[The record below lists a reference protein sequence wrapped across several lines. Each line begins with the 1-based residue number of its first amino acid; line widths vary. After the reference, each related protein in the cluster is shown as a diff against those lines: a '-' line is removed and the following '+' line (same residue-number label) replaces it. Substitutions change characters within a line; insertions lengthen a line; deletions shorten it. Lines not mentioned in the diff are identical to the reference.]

1 MPRATSGNLSPKQAR
16 RFVIPA
22 RIRVGSHSFHADK
35 REASLKKWLILCACV
50 LVTIGATFAAAGY
63 RLLRTIPVGGAG
75 SWDYLTVDEIGQRL
89 FVSHETQVEVIDL
102 ASNRVNGK
110 ITDTPGVHGIALAE
124 DAGHGFI
131 SNGQASTV
139 AIFDLKTLAPI
150 SQVPTGKKPDAIVY
164 DPSTHRVFAMNGGS
178 DSATVIDAVSGKVV
192 GTIALGGGPEFAAA
206 DGLGNVFVNLEDQ
219 NATLRLDAREMTA
232 KNRWPLAPCER
243 PSSMAIDRAQHRL
256 FIGCRS
262 KVMAVVDS
270 DTGSVIVTLPIGE
283 HVDASAFDPATG
295 LIFNSTGEGTV
306 DVFHEDSPDKYT
318 AVQRIPTHPGSK
330 TMALNSK
337 THELLVPSNAS
348 GTFQIQLFGK

>member
-1 MPRATSGNLSPKQAR
+1 M
-16 RFVIPA
+16 IPA
-22 RIRVGSHSFHADK
+22 RDPVGSHTFDCVKS
-35 REASLKKWLILCACV
+35 EASLKKYPILCVC
-50 LVTIGATFAAAGY
+50 LLFTIGASFAAAGY

-75 SWDYLTVDEIGQRL
+75 GWDYLIVDEPGQRV
-89 FVSHETQVEVIDL
+89 FISHETQVEVMDL
-102 ASNRVNGK
+102 ASNSVTGK
-110 ITDTPGVHGIALAE
+110 IPDTPGVHGIALAPE
-124 DAGHGFI
+124 EGRGFI

-139 AIFDLKTLAPI
+139 TIFDLKTLAPI

-178 DSATVIDAVSGKVV
+178 ASSTVIDAASGKVL
-192 GTIALGGGPEFAAA
+192 GTIALGGGPEFAVA

-219 NATLRLDAREMTA
+219 NEALRIDARDMTV

-262 KVMAVVDS
+262 KVMAVVNS
-270 DTGSVIVTLPIGE
+270 DTGSVIVTLPIGD
-283 HVDASAFDPATG
+283 HVDASAYDAVTG
-295 LIFNSTGEGTV
+295 LVFNSTGEGTI
-306 DVFHEDSPDKYT
+306 DVFHQDSPDKYR
-318 AVQRIPTHPGSK
+318 AVQRIPTHAGSK

-348 GTFQIQLFGK
+348 GTFQILLFGN

>member
-1 MPRATSGNLSPKQAR
+1 
-16 RFVIPA
+16 VIPA

-139 AIFDLKTLAPI
+139 VIFDLKTLAPI

-192 GTIALGGGPEFAAA
+192 GTIARGGGPEFAAA